1 MELLMEGASFFYG
14 NRAVIDNADLSITP
28 GRTTVIIG
36 PSGSG
41 KSILLKTLAGLLPLN
56 RGKVLLDGKNI
67 FSFSEAEELEF
78 RRRSSF
84 VFQDAAL
91 WANRSVL
98 DNVQFPLELHF
109 PEMSGED
116 IRKKVLSILEKVG
129 YQDSIDYRPDQLS
142 SGEQKMVSLARGLIT
157 EPEMLFLDTPL
168 VGIDSN
174 SAEPIKRIIKEIR
187 SQKRTIIASFLDPEL
202 ISMIADDL
210 VVIHQGRVLIHG
222 PFDQVKRSED
232 PIVQKILTMILEE
245 VTAYDD
251 DILSI
256 LDDGG
261 IL

>member
-1 MELLMEGASFFYG
+1 MELLLEGVSFFYG
-14 NRAVIDNADLSITP
+14 NRAVVNEASLAVSP

-36 PSGSG
+36 ASGSG
-41 KSILLKTLAGLLPLN
+41 KSMLLKVIAGLLPPH
-56 RGKVLLDGKNI
+56 RGRVRWNGKNI

-78 RRRSSF
+78 RKRSSF

-109 PEMSGED
+109 PEISAED
-116 IRKKVLSILEKVG
+116 RRKKVLYYLDKVG

-142 SGEQKMVSLARGLIT
+142 MGEQKMVSLARALIT
-157 EPEMLFLDTPL
+157 EPELLFLDSPL

-174 SAEPIKRIIKEIR
+174 SAEPIKKIIKEIR
-187 SQKRTIIASFLDPEL
+187 SQKRTILASFLDPEL

-210 VVIHQGRVLIHG
+210 VVIHQGKVLIHG
-222 PFDQVKRSED
+222 SFDQVKRSGD
-232 PIVQKILTMILEE
+232 PVVQKILAMILEE

-256 LDDGG
+256 LDNGG